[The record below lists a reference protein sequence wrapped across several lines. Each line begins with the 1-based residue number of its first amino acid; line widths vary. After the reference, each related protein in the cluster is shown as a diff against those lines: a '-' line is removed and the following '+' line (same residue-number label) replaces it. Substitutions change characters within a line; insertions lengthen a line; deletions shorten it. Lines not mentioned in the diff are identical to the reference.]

1 MDSTAQGSGERR
13 DTLQVHVV
21 WYTRQGP
28 YHTLPDSQ
36 KPKPMTWLNGINNS
50 TDMNL
55 NKTQVLVMDRSNFRF
70 PAYSRHTLYISKSMN
85 SFLSFTESLVSGY
98 AHFRQRL
105 PFRNTSIMHRIISF
119 CELFLSVFKDYR
131 ESRGFAKLSF
141 LVLRPL
147 FLQHLQIL
155 SK

>member
-1 MDSTAQGSGERR
+1 MSINRGPIANTHGIFCMSHVLAEAYSVSPIDSTAQGSGERR

-55 NKTQVLVMDRSNFRF
+55 NKTQVLVMDRK
-70 PAYSRHTLYISKSMN
+70 AWCAVHGVTKSRTGLN
-85 SFLSFTESLVSGY
+85 G
-98 AHFRQRL
+98 
-105 PFRNTSIMHRIISF
+105 
-119 CELFLSVFKDYR
+119 
-131 ESRGFAKLSF
+131 
-141 LVLRPL
+141 
-147 FLQHLQIL
+147 
-155 SK
+155 